1 MVSTVLH
8 RSYRRALLSLWR
20 EGEWRMSFG
29 SLLGICTLF
38 QFLLL
43 GLLAAAA
50 VQSLL
55 LSHSDLRLEIRPA
68 ASRGEVQQLLSAVL
82 ELPYV
87 ERAVYIT
94 REQALARIKTEDPTL
109 TEFFEKF
116 QVDNPFPDTI
126 GVTLKSL
133 NDYSAFSAFLSNA
146 RWQQLVDPALLS
158 SITHQE
164 ERVHELLRVAHGGQN
179 LAVILLV
186 LACIIL
192 FFTIVEF
199 TRRSALSRSEE
210 VHVEILVGSDR
221 FALTLPFIWE
231 ATILLWGS
239 IAVSAVL
246 LTVFLLI
253 LPTLVPALS
262 SGGALAPLFAAAA
275 PIVTVALPLTIV
287 LEMLLAPLLAVAGA
301 WMGVRPSLRG
311 ASLRRA

>member
-1 MVSTVLH
+1 MVSTVLR
-8 RSYRRALLSLWR
+8 RSLRRALSTLWR

-55 LSHSDLRLEIRPA
+55 LSHSDLKLEIRAGAP
-68 ASRGEVQQLLSAVL
+68 RGEVQQLLSAIL

-87 ERAVYIT
+87 ERGIFIT
-94 REQALARIKTEDPTL
+94 REQALAQIKTQDPSL
-109 TEFFEKF
+109 AAFFEKF

-133 NDYSAFSAFLSNA
+133 GNYPTFSAFLSDA

-158 SITHQE
+158 TITHQE
-164 ERVHELLRVAHGGQN
+164 ERVHELLRVASGGQN
-179 LAVILLV
+179 LAVILLL
-186 LACIIL
+186 LACAIL
-192 FFTIVEF
+192 LFTIIEF

-210 VHVEILVGSDR
+210 VRVELLVGADG
-221 FALTLPFIWE
+221 FTITLPFIWE
-231 ATILLWGS
+231 AAILLWGS

-246 LTVFLLI
+246 LTAFLFI

-262 SGGALAPLFAAAA
+262 SGGALSPLFTAAT
-275 PIVTVALPLTIV
+275 PIVAVTLPLTIA
-287 LEMLLAPLLAVAGA
+287 LEMLCAPLLAMVGA
-301 WMGVRPSLRG
+301 WMGVRPSVRG
-311 ASLRRA
+311 MPLHRL